1 MTWDDFCDVVADEM
15 GCARSRI
22 SWSSFIEHIPESDRE
37 YTPHIRVDFDGG
49 REEFHLCAVPFR
61 RDYAS
66 AVSTGQNFKFMLQ
79 DAVEAVKRGTW
90 KPTGFHRY

>member
-1 MTWDDFCDVVADEM
+1 MTWDYFCDVVADEM

-22 SWSSFIEHIPESDRE
+22 SWSSFIEHIPESERE
-37 YTPHIRVDFDGG
+37 DMPHIRVDFDGG

-61 RDYAS
+61 CDYAS
-66 AVSTGQNFKFMLQ
+66 AVSTGKNFMFMLK
-79 DAVEAVKRGTW
+79 DAVEAVKHGTW